1 MAVSKFKDFGKS
13 NICKKFIEAYKPIFD
28 AYPELN
34 AIPVYAWGRYYKYEL
49 AGDSFELYPDER
61 GLSTFKGLGIGS
73 DIQWDIIKK
82 IDDEHNIRGGKLWVG
97 EWGDYSPSRE
107 DVVKAFNFD
116 ARAGRCLVIFK
127 KDNEFEVKEFGC
139 DSPE

>member
-49 AGDSFELYPDER
+49 AGDPFEVYPDER
-61 GLSTFKGLGIGS
+61 GLSRFKGLRIGS

-97 EWGDYSPSRE
+97 EWGDYSPNRE

-116 ARAGRCLVIFK
+116 ARAGHCLVIFK